1 MQTPQEESCSGFTD
15 FRSYAKTQGS
25 YDSGHGKVVAV
36 LEDHK
41 KGNSIRRL
49 IRIKLESVKFSVYEQ
64 TFE

>member
-1 MQTPQEESCSGFTD
+1 MVSPTSDHTP
-15 FRSYAKTQGS
+15 TQGS

-49 IRIKLESVKFSVYEQ
+49 IIIKLIESVKFSVYEQ